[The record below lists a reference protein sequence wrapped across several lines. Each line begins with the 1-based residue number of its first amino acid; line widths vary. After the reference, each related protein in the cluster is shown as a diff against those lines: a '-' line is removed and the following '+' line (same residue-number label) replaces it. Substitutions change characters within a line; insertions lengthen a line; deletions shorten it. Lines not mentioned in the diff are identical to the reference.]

1 MTSQTRTDFALS
13 RQQKLREYL
22 AGKVAVST
30 GELADH
36 VGTSAVT
43 IRRDLHALEQ
53 QGIVERIHGGARLAA
68 ARPEVQERFS
78 VREQRNPSAKAAI
91 GRCASALIQ
100 PGESIALN
108 DGTTVMQVAQ
118 SLVRRGTACSA
129 TTNALNVALAMS
141 AGDRVDV
148 TVLGGLLR
156 RSSFGTYSATE
167 DSTAATNFDTAILGV
182 EAMDAGGVYL
192 DHQFD
197 LAIAQRMIARSAR
210 VIIVADS
217 TKWGRGRHFFATW
230 DRIDLLITDRITTE
244 MRSGLRSQPTQLI
257 AAGDAEY
264 PDAQP
269 SVSPAAPSAVT
280 ARGSAR
286 KG

>member
-1 MTSQTRTDFALS
+1 MTGHARTDLALS
-13 RQQKLREYL
+13 RQQKLRAYL
-22 AGKVAVST
+22 VGKTAVST
-30 GELADH
+30 GELAEH

-68 ARPEVQERFS
+68 TRPEVQERFS
-78 VREQRNPSAKAAI
+78 VREQRNPSAKAKI
-91 GRCASALIQ
+91 GRCAAKLIVA
-100 PGESIALN
+100 GESIALN

-141 AGDRVDV
+141 AGDRIDV

-167 DSTAATNFDTAILGV
+167 DSAAAAKFDSAILGV
-182 EAMDAGGVYL
+182 EAMDANGVYL

-197 LAIAQRMIARSAR
+197 LAIAQRMIARSDR
-210 VIIVADS
+210 VIIVADN
-217 TKWGRGRHFFATW
+217 TKWGSGRHFFATW
-230 DRIDLLITDRITTE
+230 DQVHMLITDRARSD
-244 MRSGLRSQPTQLI
+244 MRASLRSHGTQLI
-257 AAGDAEY
+257 VAE
-264 PDAQP
+264 DLP
-269 SVSPAAPSAVT
+269 SSEEQ
-280 ARGSAR
+280 G
-286 KG
+286 